1 MLSFSN
7 LRLRRGPRVLIDGLS
22 ATIHRGQRVGF
33 VGRNGTG
40 KSSLF
45 ALIQGEISPD
55 QGDVSLP
62 RNLLI
67 ASVAQE
73 MPHTSAPAIEY
84 VLDGDAELRAVEADL
99 REAEILHDANRIGHG
114 HERLHAIGGYAASA
128 RAARMLDGL
137 RFLRRRHP
145 GLVVFFRILLEH
157 AVEQKERLQQI

>member
-1 MLSFSN
+1 MLSFQN

-45 ALIQGEISPD
+45 ALIQGEVAPD

-62 RNLLI
+62 RNLNI

-73 MPHTSAPAIEY
+73 MPHTAAAAIEY
-84 VLDGDAELRAVEADL
+84 VLDGDSELRAIEADL
-99 REAEILHDANRIGHG
+99 REAEITHDA
-114 HERLHAIGGYAASA
+114 
-128 RAARMLDGL
+128 D
-137 RFLRRRHP
+137 
-145 GLVVFFRILLEH
+145 
-157 AVEQKERLQQI
+157 